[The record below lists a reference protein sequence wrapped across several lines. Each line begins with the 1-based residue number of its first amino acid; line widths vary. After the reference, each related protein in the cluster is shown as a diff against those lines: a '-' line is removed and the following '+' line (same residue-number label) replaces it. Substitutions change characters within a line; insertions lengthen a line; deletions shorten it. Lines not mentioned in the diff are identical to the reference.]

1 MEQGSQLPPCL
12 PVQGMACLD
21 AGGTLLGLGA
31 NAHTLVRSAGNDTA
45 LHMAARAGRADV
57 IQKLLDCGLNVQWKT
72 KVGVWWGE
80 LGWPVLSS
88 VLQMVDRPCCCTTGS
103 RPSVCERLRASY
115 RTCLAVWELII
126 QPVLALLQAL
136 GSLQEDSSILHHAA
150 AFGQAQVLEILVA
163 AGVIV
168 DARDKAQNT
177 ALHIAAGEP
186 TPGALAV
193 MLLPCVPAGAPY
205 GCISIAMG
213 LCSF

>member
-1 MEQGSQLPPCL
+1 MGDGSQLLPCL

-21 AGGTLLGLGA
+21 AVGTLLGLGA

-57 IQKLLDCGLNVQWKT
+57 IQKLLDCGLNVQRKT
-72 KVGVWWGE
+72 KVGVWWAGQCCQIPMQV
-80 LGWPVLSS
+80 GRPVLSNTHANGQKTFF
-88 VLQMVDRPCCCTTGS
+88 LTTGS
-103 RPSVCERLRASY
+103 RPLGYERLRASY
-115 RTCLAVWELII
+115 RICLVVWELIV

-177 ALHIAAGEP
+177 ALHIAAGAP
-186 TPGALAV
+186 TPGAFSSARHAAA
-193 MLLPCVPAGAPY
+193 MPA
-205 GCISIAMG
+205 CCRF
-213 LCSF
+213 L